1 MGERFEKIEGKTGGK
16 KETLAERLKQHPEL
30 AERFEMI
37 LDIVDNA
44 AGDVEKA
51 DEAER
56 RAIEAVRQLG
66 NEVLQDWAQ
75 RQHQKKEQEY
85 DAKTEVSRKQKKT
98 SIGTRSSE
106 RSK

>member
-1 MGERFEKIEGKTGGK
+1 MGERFAKIEGKTGAK
-16 KETLAERLKQHPEL
+16 KETLSERLTRHPEL

-66 NEVLQDWAQ
+66 NEVLQSWAQ

-85 DAKTEVSRKQKKT
+85 DAKAEVSRKQKKT